1 MDRPRAVAADTRE
14 RSCSPRRSP
23 ARRSPRLVAAPHPR
37 AIFPRARRRNVSPG
51 GEKDRGNVAPFHDF
65 WYTLCVPLGT
75 VPYCTGTDRMSAL
88 EEESSFAN

>member
-37 AIFPRARRRNVSPG
+37 AIFPRARRRNVSPR
-51 GEKDRGNVAPFHDF
+51 GEKDRGNVPRP
-65 WYTLCVPLGT
+65 WCVLGQY
-75 VPYCTGTDRMSAL
+75 PSEGTFSANL
-88 EEESSFAN
+88 GEHSLISLL